1 MADGV
6 PKSEPAGEPLTC
18 SKINLILDPVGEAA
32 PTDDALRERLLDAAV
47 RVFARQG
54 YAGTR
59 ILDIVREAGLSTG
72 AVYGRFRSKEDLLR
86 EAVVS
91 RSRTSGQPDPA
102 GFTRVAEL
110 IARLSALR
118 HEPLADEDAVRLEAY
133 IAARREPDVAAA
145 LAEAQRRSR
154 RRVQPLVEAAL
165 ADRTVGP
172 GVDPEAVL
180 FFVQTLHLG
189 LLLQRGAGL
198 RGPDPAR
205 WDDLVSRMVA
215 SFGDSRPASVT
226 RGSGRAAGKDM
237 SDGGPAAG
245 RVDQL
250 SKEMSDRGPVAR
262 QKSLYREEN
271 P

>member
-1 MADGV
+1 M
-6 PKSEPAGEPLTC
+6 
-18 SKINLILDPVGEAA
+18 GEAA
-32 PTDDALRERLLDAAV
+32 PNDDVLRERLLDAAV

-91 RSRTSGQPDPA
+91 RSKTAGQPDPT
-102 GFTRVAEL
+102 GFTRVADL
-110 IARLSALR
+110 IARLAGLK
-118 HEPLADEDAVRLEAY
+118 HEPLSDEDAVRLEAY
-133 IAARREPDVAAA
+133 IAARREPEVAAA

-154 RRVQPLVEAAL
+154 RRVQPLVEAAV

-189 LLLQRGAGL
+189 LLLQRGAGV
-198 RGPDPAR
+198 RGPDPDR
-205 WDDLVSRMVA
+205 WDELVSRMIA
-215 SFGDSRPASVT
+215 SFADDEAPSMPSGPPDR
-226 RGSGRAAGKDM
+226 SGRPQTGVRTAG
-237 SDGGPAAG
+237 
-245 RVDQL
+245 
-250 SKEMSDRGPVAR
+250 SK
-262 QKSLYREEN
+262 
-271 P
+271 